1 MRATGLPIDTA
12 LPALRAALARS
23 ANAVLVAAPGAGKST
38 VAPLALL
45 DESWLEGRK
54 ILMLEPR
61 RLAARAVAQ
70 RLAASFSEKVGATV
84 GLRMRLDT
92 RVSRATRIEVV
103 TEGVLT
109 RMLQTDAELAG
120 VGLVIFDEFHE
131 RSLQADLGLALCL
144 DAQSA
149 LRPDLRL
156 LAMSATLDVERVA
169 KLLGD
174 APVVSAEGRSYPVT
188 THYAGRG
195 APPLPEFD
203 GSMERSFAA
212 LIARALDEEGGD
224 VLAFLPGAR
233 EIRRTAQA
241 LESRVGRDVRVLP
254 LYGDLSAGDQ
264 DAALEPAP
272 PGARRVVLATN
283 IAETSLTIPGIR
295 IVVDSGLVRRA
306 RFDPVTGMSRLE
318 TLRVS
323 RASADQRRGRAGR
336 VAPGACYRAWSEEA
350 DRTLAAHT
358 PPEILESDLSPLALE
373 LAGWGTL
380 DAAQLRWLDAPPAA
394 MLAAARDLLVRLD
407 ALAATGR
414 ITPQGR
420 ELLAWPMHPRL
431 ANLMMFAIAHGA
443 ADLGA
448 DLAALLGE
456 RDVLRGTAGADLD
469 LGSRLAALRR
479 GAGRDDSTAS
489 IRRNAE
495 QFRRLAQQRGS
506 RGTQA
511 AAAMPTDAGA
521 LCAVAWP
528 DRIGQ
533 RRGGAAG
540 RYLLANG
547 RGATLARSDAL
558 GNNEY
563 IVALDLDDS
572 DRNARILLG
581 IALTRAALE
590 EVFARHIV
598 ASDSV
603 QWDAATGAVAARRQR
618 RLDALVLDDK
628 PLPDPAPE
636 EVAAAMLAGLRSMG
650 LEALPWTDE
659 VRQWLARARFV
670 ATLRIPG
677 LEDWPDFS
685 EAQLAASVDEWL
697 APWLTDCSRRAHLAR
712 LDLKAILRA
721 RLTPAQAR
729 RLEELAPQDLALPTG
744 TRVGIDYLDPNAPCA
759 SMRMQEVFGL
769 TTTPAIGGG
778 RVPVTF
784 KLLSP
789 ARRPLQITRDLA
801 SFWRN
806 AYSEVRKDM
815 RGQYPRHYWPENPL
829 EAEPVRGIRRRI

>member
-45 DESWLEGRK
+45 DESWLKGRR

-70 RLAASFSEKVGATV
+70 RLAASFNEKIGATV

-92 RVSRATRIEVV
+92 RVSRTTRIEVL

-144 DAQSA
+144 DAQST

-156 LAMSATLDVERVA
+156 LAMSATLDVGRVA
-169 KLLGD
+169 QLLGD
-174 APVVSAEGRSYPVT
+174 APVARAEGRSYPVT
-188 THYAGRG
+188 TNYAGRG
-195 APPLPEFD
+195 APPLPQFD
-203 GSMERSFAA
+203 GSMERGFAA
-212 LIARALDEEGGD
+212 LIAQALEQETGD

-241 LESRVGRDVRVLP
+241 LESRVGREVRVLP
-254 LYGDLSAGDQ
+254 LYGDLSATAQ

-336 VAPGACYRAWSEEA
+336 VASGACYRNWSEEA
-350 DRTLAAHT
+350 DRTLAAYT

-373 LAGWGTL
+373 LAGWGTP
-380 DAAQLRWLDAPPAA
+380 DAAQLRWLDAPPPA
-394 MLAAARDLLVRLD
+394 MLAAARDLLARLD
-407 ALAATGR
+407 ALDAAGR
-414 ITPQGR
+414 ITPHGR
-420 ELLAWPMHPRL
+420 ELLSWPMHPRL
-431 ANLMMFAIAHGA
+431 ANLMMHAIIHGA

-448 DLAALLGE
+448 DLAALSGE
-456 RDVLRGTAGADLD
+456 RDVLRGAAAADLD
-469 LGSRLAALRR
+469 LSSRLSALRR
-479 GAGRDDSTAS
+479 GTHDDAS
-489 IRRNAE
+489 ATIRRNAG
-495 QFRRLAQQRGS
+495 QFRRLARQRGS
-506 RGTQA
+506 EPASHA
-511 AAAMPTDAGA
+511 ASMPADAGA

-528 DRIGQ
+528 DRVGQ
-533 RRGGAAG
+533 RRGGGAG

-558 GNNEY
+558 GNSEY

-572 DRNARILLG
+572 DRDARILLG
-581 IALTRAALE
+581 ISVTRATIE
-590 EVFARHIV
+590 EIFARHIV
-598 ASDSV
+598 ASDMV
-603 QWDAATGAVAARRQR
+603 QWDVAAEAVTARRQR
-618 RLDALVLDDK
+618 RLDALLLDDG

-636 EVAAAMLAGLRSMG
+636 AVAAAMLEGLRSMG
-650 LEALPWTDE
+650 LEVLPWTDE
-659 VRQWLARARFV
+659 ARHWLVRARFV
-670 ATLRIPG
+670 ATLKISG

-685 EAQLAASVDEWL
+685 EARLAASIDDWL
-697 APWLTDCSRRAHLAR
+697 APWLTDCSRRTHLSR
-712 LDLKAILRA
+712 LDLRSILRA
-721 RLTPAQAR
+721 RLTSAQAR
-729 RLEELAPQDLALPTG
+729 KLEELAPADLALPTG
-744 TRVGIDYLDPNAPCA
+744 TRVSIDYLDPNAPCA
-759 SMRMQEVFGL
+759 SMRVQEVFGL
-769 TTTPAIGGG
+769 ATTPAIGAG

-829 EAEPVRGIRRRI
+829 EAEPVRGARRRK

>member
-12 LPALRAALARS
+12 LPALRAAMARS

-45 DESWLEGRK
+45 DETWLKGRN

-61 RLAARAVAQ
+61 RLAARAVAH
-70 RLAASFSEKVGATV
+70 RLAASYGEKVGATV

-174 APVVSAEGRSYPVT
+174 APVVSAEGRSFAVT
-188 THYAGRG
+188 THYAGRS

-203 GSMERSFAA
+203 GSMERGVAA
-212 LIARALDEEGGD
+212 LITRALDEESGD

-241 LESRVGRDVRVLP
+241 LESRVGRELRVLP
-254 LYGDLSAGDQ
+254 LYGGLSAGDQ
-264 DAALEPAP
+264 DAALAPAP
-272 PGARRVVLATN
+272 QGLRRVVLATN

-336 VAPGACYRAWSEEA
+336 VAPGACYRNWSEEA

-380 DAAQLRWLDAPPAA
+380 DAAQLRWLDAPPPA
-394 MLAAARDLLVRLD
+394 MLAAARDLLARLGALD
-407 ALAATGR
+407 AVGR
-414 ITPQGR
+414 ITPHGR

-431 ANLMMFAIAHGA
+431 ANLMMFAITHGA

-448 DLAALLGE
+448 DLAALAGE
-456 RDVLRGTAGADLD
+456 RDVLRGAMGSDLD
-469 LGSRLAALRR
+469 LNSRLTALRR
-479 GAGRDDSTAS
+479 GGRGDGMATV
-489 IRRNAE
+489 RRNAE
-495 QFRRLAQQRGS
+495 QFRRLAQQRGTAPS
-506 RGTQA
+506 KRA
-511 AAAMPTDAGA
+511 AALPPDAGA
-521 LCAVAWP
+521 LYAVAWP

-558 GNNEY
+558 GNSEY
-563 IVALDLDDS
+563 VVALDLDDA
-572 DRNARILLG
+572 DRDARILLG
-581 IALTRAALE
+581 IQVTRAALE
-590 EVFARHIV
+590 EIFAQRITAREV
-598 ASDSV
+598 V
-603 QWDAATGAVAARRQR
+603 QWDVASEAVTARRQR

-628 PLPDPAPE
+628 PIPDPAPE
-636 EVAAAMLAGLRSMG
+636 AVAAAMLAGLRSMG
-650 LEALPWTDE
+650 LDALPWTDQ

-670 ATLRIPG
+670 ASLKISG
-677 LEDWPDFS
+677 LEGWPDFS
-685 EAQLAASVDEWL
+685 EAQLAASINDWL
-697 APWLTDCSRRAHLAR
+697 APWLTDCSRRAHLSR
-712 LDLKAILRA
+712 LDLRAILRA
-721 RLTPAQAR
+721 RLTQAQAR
-729 RLEELAPQDLALPTG
+729 KLEELAPVDLALPTG
-744 TRVGIDYLDPNAPCA
+744 TRVSIDYLDPSAPCA

-769 TTTPAIGGG
+769 AITPAIGGG

-815 RGQYPRHYWPENPL
+815 RGQYPRHYWPDNPL
-829 EAEPVRGIRRRI
+829 IAEPVRGIRRRK

>member
-1 MRATGLPIDTA
+1 MRATGLTIDAA

-45 DESWLEGRK
+45 DESWLKGRK

-70 RLAASFSEKVGATV
+70 RLAASFGEKVGATV

-109 RMLQTDAELAG
+109 RMLQSDAELAG

-149 LRPDLRL
+149 LRPDLRML
-156 LAMSATLDVERVA
+156 VMSATLDVERVA

-203 GSMERSFAA
+203 GSMEHGFAA
-212 LIARALDEEGGD
+212 LIARALDEESGD

-241 LESRVGRDVRVLP
+241 LDSRVGREVRVLP

-272 PGARRVVLATN
+272 QGLRRVVLATN

-336 VAPGACYRAWSEEA
+336 VAPGACFRNWSEAA

-380 DAAQLRWLDAPPAA
+380 DAAQLRWLDAPPPA
-394 MLAAARDLLVRLD
+394 MLAAARDLLARLD
-407 ALAATGR
+407 ALDTAGR
-414 ITPQGR
+414 ITPRGR
-420 ELLAWPMHPRL
+420 ELLSWPMHPRL
-431 ANLMMFAIAHGA
+431 ANLMMFAITHGA
-443 ADLGA
+443 AELGA

-456 RDVLRGTAGADLD
+456 RDVLRGSAGADLD
-469 LGSRLAALRR
+469 LSSRLTALRR
-479 GAGRDDSTAS
+479 SGRDDSTAL

-506 RGTQA
+506 RGTQPA
-511 AAAMPTDAGA
+511 TAMPSGAGA

-547 RGATLARSDAL
+547 RGATLARSDVL
-558 GNNEY
+558 GNSEY

-572 DRNARILLG
+572 DRDARILLG
-581 IALTRAALE
+581 VAVNRESLE
-590 EVFARHIV
+590 ELFTARIV
-598 ASDSV
+598 ASEIV
-603 QWDAATGAVAARRQR
+603 QWDAASEAVTARRQR
-618 RLDALVLDDK
+618 RLDALLLDDK
-628 PLPDPAPE
+628 PIPDPAPE
-636 EVAAAMLAGLRSMG
+636 AVAAAMLEGLRSMG
-650 LEALPWTDE
+650 LDVLPWTDD

-670 ATLRIPG
+670 ATLKIPA
-677 LEDWPDFS
+677 LEDWPDFA
-685 EAQLAASVDEWL
+685 EAQLNASIDDWL
-697 APWLTDCSRRAHLAR
+697 APWLTDCSRRAHLSR
-712 LDLKAILRA
+712 LDLRAILRA
-721 RLTPAQAR
+721 RLTQAQAR
-729 RLEELAPQDLALPTG
+729 KLEELAPVDLVLPTG
-744 TRVGIDYLDPNAPCA
+744 TRAGIDYLDPNAPCA

-769 TTTPAIGGG
+769 ATTPAIGAG

-806 AYSEVRKDM
+806 AYSDVRKDM

-829 EAEPVRGIRRRI
+829 EAEPVRGIRRRK